1 MKKSVQL
8 YSVKTLSAVDF
19 EASIRAAAEI
29 GYEGIEFAGFYD
41 HSAQEV
47 KGWLDKYGIAVSS
60 AHVPATEV
68 FDTPEKTIEF
78 HKIIGN
84 DFIICPYWEMNTVED
99 VKALADNFKKVAP
112 IYEAAG
118 MKLGYHNHDF
128 EFKKHEGRCFID
140 IFAELCDVEL
150 EFDVYWVYRGGENPV
165 EYLKK
170 YSNRISVFHA
180 KDGDM
185 EKGKTLG
192 TGGVDMKAVFE
203 TVKEMKLCWA
213 VVESEAT
220 TEADAQV
227 AAIKEDYN
235 ELIKLMK

>member
-19 EASIRAAAEI
+19 EAAIKAAAEI
-29 GYEGIEFAGFYD
+29 GYEGIEFAGFYG
-41 HSAQEV
+41 HTAQEV
-47 KGWLDKYGIAVSS
+47 KGWLDKYGVVASS

-68 FDTPEKTIEF
+68 FDTPEQTIEF
-78 HKIIGN
+78 HKAIGN
-84 DFIICPYWEMNTVED
+84 DFIICPMWAMKSVED

-112 IYEAAG
+112 IYKAAG
-118 MKLGYHNHDF
+118 MRLGYHNHDF
-128 EFKKHEGRCFID
+128 EFNKHEGRCYID

-150 EFDVYWVYRGGENPV
+150 EFDVYWVYRGGADPV

-170 YSNRISVFHA
+170 YSSRISLFHA

-185 EKGKTLG
+185 ENGKTLG

-203 TVKEMKLCWA
+203 TVKDLQLDWA
-213 VVESEAT
+213 IVESESS

-227 AAIKEDYN
+227 AAIKEDYDA
-235 ELIKLMK
+235 LIQLMK